1 MLVTMK
7 RENGRETV
15 GVNSERVTWVEPAPD
30 GHSRICF
37 ASNQSVVVDGA
48 VEQVVIALAGT

>member
-15 GVNSERVTWVEPAPD
+15 GVNSERVTWVEPASD
-30 GHSRICF
+30 GRSRIWF
-37 ASNQSVVVDGA
+37 AGNQSGVVDGA
-48 VEQVVIALAGT
+48 VEQVMIALADA

>member
-7 RENGRETV
+7 REDGRETI
-15 GVNSERVTWVEPAPD
+15 GVNSERVTWVEPTSD
-30 GHSRICF
+30 GRSRICF
-37 ASNQSVVVDGA
+37 AGNQSVVVDGP